1 MYQRDIEIEKNRF
14 DKKAKNRLSES
25 TYNYNNGSDAICES
39 IRSPYLY
46 FEGLIKKNLKKN
58 MRVLE
63 IGSGT
68 GEYTGSI
75 LEHCS
80 NVTASDISPN
90 CIKLI
95 ENKYQDYLNNGTLHT
110 AIANM
115 GNLPFD
121 DETFDSVVIAGS
133 LSYGK
138 ASIVDKEINRV
149 LKKGGIFLCV
159 DSLNDNFIYRFNRY
173 IHFLKHNRT
182 RLTLEN
188 MPDVD
193 RLENLHHYYSKISL
207 HYFGGISW
215 IMFFL
220 KKIIGRKIAK
230 RLSDYYDNVF
240 SVKSSA
246 FKFVLIARK

>member
-1 MYQRDIEIEKNRF
+1 MYQKDIKIEKNRF
-14 DKKAKNRLSES
+14 DKRAKNRLSES

-75 LEHCS
+75 LENCLD
-80 NVTASDISPN
+80 VTASDISPN

-95 ENKYQDYLNNGTLHT
+95 ENK
-110 AIANM
+110 
-115 GNLPFD
+115 LPFD

-149 LKKGGIFLCV
+149 LRKGGIFLCV

-173 IHFLKHNRT
+173 IHFLKYNRT

-230 RLSDYYDNVF
+230 RLSDYYDHVF

>member
-1 MYQRDIEIEKNRF
+1 LYQRDIEIEKNRF
-14 DKKAKNRLSES
+14 DKRAKNKLSES
-25 TYNYNNGSDAICES
+25 TYKYNKGSDAICES

-46 FEGLIKKNLKKN
+46 FERLIKNLEKN

-75 LEHCS
+75 LENGS

-95 ENKYQDYLNNGTLHT
+95 ENKYQDYLNNGTLNT
-110 AIANM
+110 VVANM
-115 GNLPFD
+115 ENLPFD
-121 DETFDSVVIAGS
+121 DETFDAVVIAGS

-149 LKKGGIFLCV
+149 LRKGGIFLCV

-173 IHFLKHNRT
+173 IHFLKHNRS

-188 MPDVD
+188 IPDVY

-207 HYFGGISW
+207 TYFGGISW

-230 RLSDYYDNVF
+230 RLSDYYDHVF

-246 FKFVLIARK
+246 FKFVIIARK